1 MKPVFTK
8 VKDFQISFSSV
19 LPWQHCPASRAAEAD
34 YMHATKIYRSQVGPN
49 TILKIRDKDGSWF
62 SGLSLEFSS

>member
-19 LPWQHCPASRAAEAD
+19 LLTTLPASRAAEAD